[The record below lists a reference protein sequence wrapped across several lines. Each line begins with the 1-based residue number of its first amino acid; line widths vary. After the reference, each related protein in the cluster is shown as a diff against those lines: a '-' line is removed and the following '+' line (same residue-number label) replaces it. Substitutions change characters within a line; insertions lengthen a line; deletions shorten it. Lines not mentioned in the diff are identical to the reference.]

1 MFPSCSQYA
10 QNISQVKKKQTENY
24 FGGQTL
30 FEVNDTVQNKE
41 NELIKFKDFQ
51 ELEN

>member
-1 MFPSCSQYA
+1 MFPSCSQYS
-10 QNISQVKKKQTENY
+10 QNISQAKKKQNENY

-30 FEVNDTVQNKE
+30 FEVNDTAQNKE
-41 NELIKFKDFQ
+41 NELIKFKDFK